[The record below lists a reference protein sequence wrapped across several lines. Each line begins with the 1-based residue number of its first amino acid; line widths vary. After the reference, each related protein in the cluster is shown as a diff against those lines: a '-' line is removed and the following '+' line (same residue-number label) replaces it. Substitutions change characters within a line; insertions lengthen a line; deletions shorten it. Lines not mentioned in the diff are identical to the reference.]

1 MALSFINADFG
12 LFAPGLNVPNCIP
25 EWRTAMKR
33 YGISLI
39 VSVALLLVLGG
50 VCMGDDLMNPTDF
63 SQKVRRHN
71 NRQAALYP
79 DLRVNLSIAR
89 VNDNQ
94 PVDSAF
100 GQKEGGQELAAVKT
114 DGTAVVTVKN
124 KEHYDTRKDE
134 VGYGKK
140 VREMMAYYLSS
151 IKSIQLVEREDINA
165 IIREL
170 DFSDSGYAKTKA
182 IPEVEMPQYIAK
194 GFMSANDGSC
204 ISDDSPQWNPSSAS
218 KDGKPLMFLIR
229 VYDTHTSFVKYIACG
244 TGQDRSEAV
253 KQAVDNLDAHMDRL
267 YPDVAVLKVSDNQVV
282 LSGGRKQGLAPGT
295 RFYLLRSQ
303 GSKAAVDYTDLN
315 YVAQCKIIAA
325 QLDRATAVIQK
336 TYADEAPE
344 IGDWVF
350 FYRDQSGW

>member
-1 MALSFINADFG
+1 
-12 LFAPGLNVPNCIP
+12 
-25 EWRTAMKR
+25 MKR

-39 VSVALLLVLGG
+39 ISITLLLLLGG

-63 SQKVRRHN
+63 THKVRRHN
-71 NRQAALYP
+71 NRKTALYP
-79 DLRVNLSIAR
+79 DLRVKLSIAR
-89 VNDNQ
+89 VHDNQ

-100 GQKEGGQELAAVKT
+100 GKKEGGQELAAVKT

-124 KEHYDTRKDE
+124 KERYDTRKDE
-134 VGYGKK
+134 MGYGKK
-140 VREMMAYYLSS
+140 VREMMAYHLSS

-170 DFSDSGYAKTKA
+170 DFSDTGYAKAKA
-182 IPEVEMPQYIAK
+182 MPKVEMPQYIAK

-204 ISDDSPQWNPSSAS
+204 SSDDSLQWNPSSSES

-229 VYDTHTSFVKYIACG
+229 VYDTRTSFVKYIACG
-244 TGQDRSEAV
+244 TGHDRSDAIKKAV
-253 KQAVDNLDAHMDRL
+253 KNLNAHMDQL
-267 YPDVAVLKVSDNQVV
+267 YPDVAVLKVSGNQVM

-295 RFYLLRSQ
+295 RFYLVRSQ
-303 GSKAAVDYTDLN
+303 GSKAAVDYGDLN
-315 YVAQCKIIAA
+315 YVALCKVIAA
-325 QLDRATAVIQK
+325 QLEGATAVIQES
-336 TYADEAPE
+336 YADETPE